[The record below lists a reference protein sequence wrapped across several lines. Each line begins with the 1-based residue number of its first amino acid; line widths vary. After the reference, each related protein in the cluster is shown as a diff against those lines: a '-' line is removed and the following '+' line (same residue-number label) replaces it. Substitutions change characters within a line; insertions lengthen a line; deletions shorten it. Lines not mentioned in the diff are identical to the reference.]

1 MAEPR
6 LHAFDTS
13 VIVAGVLGW
22 HEHHK
27 SALATLQHAFDHGR
41 VVLPGPALVETYSV
55 LTRLP
60 APHRISPNDALELLD
75 ATFHDGAT
83 VVALGSTEL
92 WRFLRGCPAA
102 QIAGGRTYDA
112 HILACADK
120 GKADVLWTFNEHD
133 FAALEHPT
141 IDIRNPLQ

>member
-1 MAEPR
+1 MAELG

-13 VIVAGVLGW
+13 VVVASVLGW

-27 SALATLQHAFDHGR
+27 PALATLQHAFDHAR
-41 VVLPGPALVETYSV
+41 VVLPGPALLETYSV

-60 APHRISPNDALELLD
+60 AAHRLSPVDALELLD
-75 ATFHDGAT
+75 ETFHEHAT
-83 VVALGSTEL
+83 VVALGVTEL
-92 WRFLRGCPAA
+92 WRFLRACPAS
-102 QIAGGRTYDA
+102 QVAGGRAYDA

-120 GKADVLWTFNEHD
+120 AKAEVLWTFNERD

-141 IDIRNPLQ
+141 IEIRSPLA